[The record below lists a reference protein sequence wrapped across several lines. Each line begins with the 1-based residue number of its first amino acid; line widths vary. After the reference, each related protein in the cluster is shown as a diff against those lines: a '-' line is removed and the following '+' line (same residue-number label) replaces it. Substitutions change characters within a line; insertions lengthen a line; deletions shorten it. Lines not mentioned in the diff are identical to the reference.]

1 MSSCFSL
8 VFMFCLVFF
17 FFKQKTAY
25 EMRISDWSSDVCSS
39 DLADAFKTTPEGH
52 TGGSLNMVPAFV
64 GYLAANALSAR
75 TRAWLMGQGHSVA
88 AIEAVNAL
96 TGDVSRA
103 QQGRYDRSEAGLSR
117 LAADFYSYAIAADGA
132 AAVPLGSHAGPNTA
146 GAISEGGYLGFA
158 EVQYVHR
165 SEEHTS
171 EIQSL

>member
-1 MSSCFSL
+1 
-8 VFMFCLVFF
+8 
-17 FFKQKTAY
+17 
-25 EMRISDWSSDVCSS
+25 
-39 DLADAFKTTPEGH
+39 
-52 TGGSLNMVPAFV
+52 
-64 GYLAANALSAR
+64 
-75 TRAWLMGQGHSVA
+75 MGKGHSDA

-158 EVQYVHR
+158 EVQSVHMPVR
-165 SEEHTS
+165 SEEPPS
-171 EIQSL
+171 EIQSLMRTSAAVFCFK